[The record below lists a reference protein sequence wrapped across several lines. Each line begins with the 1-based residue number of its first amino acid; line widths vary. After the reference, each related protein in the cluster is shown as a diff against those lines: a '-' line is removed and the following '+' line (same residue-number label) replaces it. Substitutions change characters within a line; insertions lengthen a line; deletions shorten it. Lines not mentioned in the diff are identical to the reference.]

1 LVLLGETDSREAATV
16 RPLLALLALVS
27 VHGHAFAQ
35 QNPPPTAPV
44 PAAQVNLAD
53 PAAEKP
59 VDIAKA
65 VSCAT
70 LSQQFG
76 DTLVALTAPTAKQK
90 LDENVGKA
98 ASGQA
103 GAGKSACM
111 AHDYDAGL
119 DQLRQAIAQLGMKAI
134 R

>member
-1 LVLLGETDSREAATV
+1 V

-35 QNPPPTAPV
+35 QNPPPTAEPAAPAPA
-44 PAAQVNLAD
+44 PAAQVDLAD
-53 PAAEKP
+53 PAADKP
-59 VDIAKA
+59 VGIAKA

-103 GAGKSACM
+103 GAGRSACM

-119 DQLRQAIAQLGMKAI
+119 DQLRQAIAQLGAKAI

>member
-1 LVLLGETDSREAATV
+1 MRTMLAALG
-16 RPLLALLALVS
+16 LALLPGLAL
-27 VHGHAFAQ
+27 AQ
-35 QNPPPTAPV
+35 EAPATPPPAPE
-44 PAAQVNLAD
+44 AAQP
-53 PAAEKP
+53 PAAERP

-76 DTLVALTAPTAKQK
+76 DTLTALTAPTAKQK
-90 LDENVGKA
+90 LDEAVGKA

-103 GAGKSACM
+103 GAGRDACM

-119 DQLRQAIAQLGMKAI
+119 DQLRQAIAQLGAKPV

>member
-1 LVLLGETDSREAATV
+1 M
-16 RPLLALLALVS
+16 
-27 VHGHAFAQ
+27 HGHAFAQ
-35 QNPPPTAPV
+35 QSPPPTAEPAAPV

-59 VDIAKA
+59 TDIGKA

-76 DTLVALTAPTAKQK
+76 DTLVALIAPTAKQK

-103 GAGKSACM
+103 GAGRSACM

-119 DQLRQAIAQLGMKAI
+119 DQLRQAIAQLGTKAI

>member
-1 LVLLGETDSREAATV
+1 V
-16 RPLLALLALVS
+16 RSLLALLPLVS
-27 VHGHAFAQ
+27 LHGHAFAQ
-35 QNPPPTAPV
+35 QNLPPTAEPAAPV
-44 PAAQVNLAD
+44 PAAQVNLAA
-53 PAAEKP
+53 PAADKP

-103 GAGKSACM
+103 GAGRSACM

-119 DQLRQAIAQLGMKAI
+119 DQLRQAIAQLGTKAI